1 MRIIDRKKMI
11 ELGLI
16 KEEGKIKSLSI
27 EKTVTSYD
35 TFSEIVYQKICDLDG
50 GTQQDIISS
59 LQQDGWKIEDIQI
72 ALSILARQ
80 KRIAYFWG

>member
-16 KEEGKIKSLSI
+16 QEEGKIKLLSI

-35 TFSEIVYQKICDLDG
+35 AFSEIVYQKICDLGG

-72 ALSILARQ
+72 ALSILTRQ